1 MQIQILIVHPS
12 RIIQA
17 ALTKLIATDTNF
29 KVVATFSRGSEIV
42 EFLEKSEEKF
52 DLILLDPA
60 LEHFG
65 LVTKIISMGHLKI
78 ILLTLD
84 DESASL
90 ETWVKSG
97 VRGILGL
104 DADFSQLTKAMTKVY
119 AGEFWFNREATS
131 RLLSSLGSARELTPE
146 QLKIAQLTAKE
157 KVVIQAIVNGGGQ
170 TLRETAKILQISEN
184 TVRNHLSSIYEKL
197 ALANR
202 LELFVFAKQNII
214 N

>member
-52 DLILLDPA
+52 DLILLDPT
-60 LEHFG
+60 LEHSG